1 MNSQSSS
8 TNENSFTFNEH
19 LYHSHN
25 NSENI
30 SYNSCYNNNNNNIY
44 SSFSPKYN
52 QTRHSGK
59 NVSTFYTSNPIKAK
73 NNSSKTLN
81 YNVKKNIYNN
91 NVMMM
96 FNNNYCSTFN
106 NNNNSN
112 VIYDNNLLTQQTPLS
127 NSFNLMNN
135 NIFNM
140 FYNNNNNIN
149 QHYYNMNNNCNNQD
163 QQCVPDHP
171 HKHHSTSS
179 LTSSHMK
186 SKTSS
191 CSIKSLDTPRN
202 IIHIETILRQK
213 DKRTTVMIRNIPNKY
228 TLKSFSQE
236 IEKYFSNKYDVLY
249 LPTDKNNNC
258 NLGFG
263 FINFTDPFHIIHFY
277 NKYYGKT
284 WENFNSDK
292 ICELVYAKIQGK
304 QKLLKHIQQNSSLG
318 HPPTS
323 IEHTITSHSLIE
335 LPIELLQMFIKLYP
349 YGTYKQNSY
358 DKFII
363 ESFYNF

>member
-1 MNSQSSS
+1 MNTSNEITNSQSSS
-8 TNENSFTFNEH
+8 TKENSFTFNEH
-19 LYHSHN
+19 LNHSHN

-30 SYNSCYNNNNNNIY
+30 SYNSCYNNNTY
-44 SSFSPKYN
+44 SSFSPRYN

-59 NVSTFYTSNPIKAK
+59 NLSTFYASNLIKAK
-73 NNSSKTLN
+73 TNSSKTLN
-81 YNVKKNIYNN
+81 YNYNN
-91 NVMMM
+91 NAMIMSS
-96 FNNNYCSTFN
+96 NNYCSSFN

-112 VIYDNNLLTQQTPLS
+112 IIYDNSLATQQTPLS
-127 NSFNLMNN
+127 NSFSLMNN
-135 NIFNM
+135 AFNM
-140 FYNNNNNIN
+140 FYNNNNLN
-149 QHYYNMNNNCNNQD
+149 HYYNINNNNNQD
-163 QQCVPDHP
+163 QQFFPGHP
-171 HKHHSTSS
+171 HKHHSASS
-179 LTSSHMK
+179 LTSSNMK

-191 CSIKSLDTPRN
+191 PICSIKSLDTPRN

-236 IEKYFSNKYDVLY
+236 IDKYFSNKYDVLY
-249 LPTDKNNNC
+249 LPKDKNNNC

-277 NKYYGKT
+277 NIYYGKK
-284 WENFNSDK
+284 WEKFNSDK

-304 QKLLKHIQQNSSLG
+304 QNLLKHIKQNTPIG
-318 HPPTS
+318 NIPTS